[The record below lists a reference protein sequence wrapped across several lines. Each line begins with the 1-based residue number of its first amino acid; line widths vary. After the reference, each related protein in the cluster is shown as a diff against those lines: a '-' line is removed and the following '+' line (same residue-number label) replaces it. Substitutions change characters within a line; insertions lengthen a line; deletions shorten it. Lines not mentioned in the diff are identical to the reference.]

1 MDIAI
6 EQILLKNEK
15 KKEYQRK
22 HYEKNKET
30 KIATSKQYYQ
40 EKIKPKLLEEQK
52 LLQLVK
58 QMKFNNEKID
68 ENIVDKIDENIV
80 DKINDKIDDKIDET
94 TKIPYKKQKISH
106 VMKRLVW
113 NTYIGEEIGKIKC
126 MCCKLSDITQLTFD
140 CGHIISESTGGELSI
155 DNLIPICHSCNLS
168 MGSQNLNEFM
178 EINGLNQQNISVEL
192 LLLNQKKKEQQRK
205 YDAKRYPKIK
215 EQKLAASKKQYYE
228 KIKPEIEKLILL
240 KENKKEQRK
249 ISDAKKYLR
258 IKEQRLEDNK
268 KYYLEKTKPRIT
280 ALNLKIEAYQHARW
294 EKEQAIRDAHFE
306 KIEQDKLAHINKLKT
321 EQSTVYSAR
330 DFFTK

>member
-30 KIATSKQYYQ
+30 KIAASKQYYQ

-58 QMKFNNEKID
+58 QIKFNNEKID
-68 ENIVDKIDENIV
+68 ENIVNKIDENIV
-80 DKINDKIDDKIDET
+80 NEIDET
-94 TKIPYKKQKISH
+94 IKIPYKKQKISH

-192 LLLNQKKKEQQRK
+192 LLNQKKKEQQSK

-228 KIKPEIEKLILL
+228 KIKP
-240 KENKKEQRK
+240 
-249 ISDAKKYLR
+249 
-258 IKEQRLEDNK
+258 
-268 KYYLEKTKPRIT
+268 RIT
-280 ALNLKIEAYQHARW
+280 ALNLKIEAY
-294 EKEQAIRDAHFE
+294 
-306 KIEQDKLAHINKLKT
+306 
-321 EQSTVYSAR
+321 
-330 DFFTK
+330 